1 MMSASQFKGNS
12 LGSSGLAPLMF
23 WSDIASKGSNAGSQR
38 QYP

>member
-1 MMSASQFKGNS
+1 MIGAYQFKGNS
-12 LGSSGLAPLMF
+12 LGSSGLAPILF